1 VELRPPHRAENFK
14 LSKNKRFVGKLTD
27 VVGMYLHPPDQAVVL
42 GGEEKSLIQDWIGR
56 NRGCR

>member
-1 VELRPPHRAENFK
+1 
-14 LSKNKRFVGKLTD
+14 
-27 VVGMYLHPPDQAVVL
+27 MYLHPPDQAVVL